1 MYCEICGKEP
11 AERHHIVFKSQG
23 GLDID
28 VNFIYL
34 CPEHHRGPE
43 GPHMCKKTDLMYKQI
58 EQEKLFKMFGAKA
71 TFKIKEISGIIRH
84 DKKRLERKFVKVKNH
99 CGEYAAV
106 DIVRALMGGRLY

>member
-71 TFKIKEISGIIRH
+71 NF
-84 DKKRLERKFVKVKNH
+84 
-99 CGEYAAV
+99 
-106 DIVRALMGGRLY
+106 